1 MDQIG
6 NWIRGISTALGAV
19 LGFILGN
26 LNGLFYAL
34 LSFVITDYVTGI
46 LAAAVNKELNSSVG
60 FKGIAKKVF
69 IFVIIALAHIVDA
82 QVLGKGDVL
91 RTAAIFF
98 YLSNE
103 GLSIIENSVR
113 IGLPVPKSLKDAL
126 EHMNKE
132 DDHE

>member
-113 IGLPVPKSLKDAL
+113 IGYLYLNLLRTP
-126 EHMNKE
+126 
-132 DDHE
+132 